1 MYTISNDSLLFR
13 FHGWKNSVSGILNN
27 PICFIFA
34 VITNMSF
41 YEITEVDENDGLEKS
56 KEKVKHEAQNKNSDN
71 DSKGKVTTH
80 QMNDNE
86 ELEIVSISVVTKNN
100 FHQIRKE
107 ENEDDLNMNEI
118 NSLTNHDNDSD
129 INLAQEEIIKGEVAN
144 IKNNT
149 DGEEFEMVS
158 VSNGSENIVGTP
170 DENISTPYVDDNE
183 LPNNQEK
190 RMIFS
195 YHQSN
200 VLYILF
206 LLGYGV
212 GLGLDIWF
220 QMYR

>member
-1 MYTISNDSLLFR
+1 M
-13 FHGWKNSVSGILNN
+13 KN
-27 PICFIFA
+27 
-34 VITNMSF
+34 
-41 YEITEVDENDGLEKS
+41 
-56 KEKVKHEAQNKNSDN
+56 EAQNENSDN

-100 FHQIRKE
+100 FNQIRKE
-107 ENEDDLNMNEI
+107 VNEDDLSMNEI
-118 NSLTNHDNDSD
+118 ISLTNSDNDLD
-129 INLAQEEIIKGEVAN
+129 INLAQEEIIKEEVAN
-144 IKNNT
+144 IKNNA

-170 DENISTPYVDDNE
+170 DENKSTPYVDDNE

>member
-1 MYTISNDSLLFR
+1 
-13 FHGWKNSVSGILNN
+13 
-27 PICFIFA
+27 
-34 VITNMSF
+34 MSF
-41 YEITEVDENDGLEKS
+41 YEITEVDENDGLGKS

-80 QMNDNE
+80 EMNDDE

-100 FHQIRKE
+100 FNQIRKE
-107 ENEDDLNMNEI
+107 VNEDDLSMNEI
-118 NSLTNHDNDSD
+118 ISLTNSDNDLD
-129 INLAQEEIIKGEVAN
+129 INLAQEEIIKGEVEN
-144 IKNNT
+144 IKNNA

-170 DENISTPYVDDNE
+170 DENINISTPYVDDNE

>member
-1 MYTISNDSLLFR
+1 
-13 FHGWKNSVSGILNN
+13 
-27 PICFIFA
+27 
-34 VITNMSF
+34 MSF
-41 YEITEVDENDGLEKS
+41 YEITEVNENDGPEMK
-56 KEKVKHEAQNKNSDN
+56 KEKDETQNENSDN

-80 QMNDNE
+80 EMNDDE

-118 NSLTNHDNDSD
+118 ISLTNSDNDLD
-129 INLAQEEIIKGEVAN
+129 INLAQEEIIKEEVAN
-144 IKNNT
+144 IKNNA

-158 VSNGSENIVGTP
+158 VSNGSGNIIGTP
-170 DENISTPYVDDNE
+170 DENIPTPYVDDNE

>member
-1 MYTISNDSLLFR
+1 
-13 FHGWKNSVSGILNN
+13 
-27 PICFIFA
+27 
-34 VITNMSF
+34 MSF

-80 QMNDNE
+80 QMNDDE

-100 FHQIRKE
+100 FNQIRKE
-107 ENEDDLNMNEI
+107 VNEDDLSMNEI
-118 NSLTNHDNDSD
+118 FSLTNSDNDLD
-129 INLAQEEIIKGEVAN
+129 INLAQEEIIKEEVAN
-144 IKNNT
+144 IKNNA

-158 VSNGSENIVGTP
+158 VSNGSEKIVGTP
-170 DENISTPYVDDNE
+170 DENKSTPYVDDNE

-220 QMYR
+220 QMYRYYFDIMSSFAINTFSGRAGGWIVSPR

>member
-1 MYTISNDSLLFR
+1 
-13 FHGWKNSVSGILNN
+13 
-27 PICFIFA
+27 
-34 VITNMSF
+34 MSF

-100 FHQIRKE
+100 FHQIRRE
-107 ENEDDLNMNEI
+107 VNEDDLSMNEI
-118 NSLTNHDNDSD
+118 ISLTNSDNDLD
-129 INLAQEEIIKGEVAN
+129 INLAQEEIIKEEVAN
-144 IKNNT
+144 IKNNA

>member
-1 MYTISNDSLLFR
+1 MLL
-13 FHGWKNSVSGILNN
+13 I
-27 PICFIFA
+27 
-34 VITNMSF
+34 M
-41 YEITEVDENDGLEKS
+41 E
-56 KEKVKHEAQNKNSDN
+56 
-71 DSKGKVTTH
+71 
-80 QMNDNE
+80 
-86 ELEIVSISVVTKNN
+86 
-100 FHQIRKE
+100 
-107 ENEDDLNMNEI
+107 
-118 NSLTNHDNDSD
+118 
-129 INLAQEEIIKGEVAN
+129 N
-144 IKNNT
+144 IKNNA

-158 VSNGSENIVGTP
+158 VSNGSGNINGTT
-170 DENISTPYVDDNE
+170 DENISIPYVDDNE

>member
-1 MYTISNDSLLFR
+1 
-13 FHGWKNSVSGILNN
+13 
-27 PICFIFA
+27 
-34 VITNMSF
+34 MSF
-41 YEITEVDENDGLEKS
+41 YEITKVDENDGTEKN
-56 KEKVKHEAQNKNSDN
+56 KEKVKNEAQNENSDN

-80 QMNDNE
+80 EMNDDE
-86 ELEIVSISVVTKNN
+86 ELEIVSISVVTKKN
-100 FHQIRKE
+100 IRKE
-107 ENEDDLNMNEI
+107 ESEEDLNMNEI

-129 INLAQEEIIKGEVAN
+129 INLSQEEIIKREMEN
-144 IKNNT
+144 MKNNA

-158 VSNGSENIVGTP
+158 VSNGSGNIIGTT

>member
-1 MYTISNDSLLFR
+1 
-13 FHGWKNSVSGILNN
+13 
-27 PICFIFA
+27 
-34 VITNMSF
+34 MSF
-41 YEITEVDENDGLEKS
+41 YEITELDENDGPEMK
-56 KEKVKHEAQNKNSDN
+56 KEKVKPEKQNENSDN
-71 DSKGKVTTH
+71 DSKGKVATH
-80 QMNDNE
+80 EMNDDE
-86 ELEIVSISVVTKNN
+86 ELEIVSISVVTQKN
-100 FHQIRKE
+100 IRKE
-107 ENEDDLNMNEI
+107 ENEEDLNMNEI

-129 INLAQEEIIKGEVAN
+129 INLSQEEIIKREMEN
-144 IKNNT
+144 IKNNA

-170 DENISTPYVDDNE
+170 DENKSTPYVDDNE